1 MLTFN
6 SALLASAAEFTGRYA
21 PYQGVELRPAGDKGV
36 FVSATDKGNVAFMAF
51 DPNGIGD
58 ETIVVL
64 PDAELTKS
72 CKGLKTAEREIRID
86 GATALVT
93 TFRKSTSNEAKEIP
107 ITRSSVE
114 FPPLARIMRQCVER
128 WGMAPAVTASAG
140 RYDNQYIE
148 KAMKAL
154 AAYEDSV
161 VMSCFDGGPLRLQG
175 DIGNVTILVMPQT
188 AAPVPQQPAWLSQY
202 AM

>member
-21 PYQGVELRPAGDKGV
+21 PYQGIEVRPAGDRGV
-36 FVSATDKGNVAFMAF
+36 FVSATDQGNIAFIAF
-51 DPNGIGD
+51 DPNGIAD
-58 ETIVVL
+58 ETLVVL

-72 CKGLKTAEREIRID
+72 CKALKTAEREVRID
-86 GATALVT
+86 GPTALVT
-93 TFRKSTSNEAKEIP
+93 TFRKSSSNETKEIP

-128 WGMAPAVTASAG
+128 WGHTPELTASAG
-140 RYDNQYIE
+140 RYSNQYIE

-175 DIGNVTILVMPQT
+175 DTGNVTILVMPQT
-188 AAPVPQQPAWLSQY
+188 AVAIPPQPQWLTVY
-202 AM
+202 AR